1 MSASAGNLP
10 SLGTPSQV
18 ATPSWAVLS
27 TGTDSMMSEK
37 EKSDLR
43 AAKKCFHYKETGHF
57 MQNCPKV
64 NNAKSLRKGQ
74 PPGVPSF
81 YVAVSFDVVER
92 L

>member
-1 MSASAGNLP
+1 MSASAGNRP
-10 SLGTPSQV
+10 SLGTPFQV
-18 ATPSWAVLS
+18 AAPSQAALS
-27 TGTDSMMSEK
+27 TSTDSKMSEK
-37 EKSDLR
+37 EKSDFR

-81 YVAVSFDVVER
+81 YVAVGFDAIER
-92 L
+92 F